1 MKTAVKHAT
10 RHPVWEEDLKLLVH
24 VPDMQALTIELR
36 DWDLLRSHRQVRRLI
51 LLGALSTGAR
61 TESKI
66 YWGRSWWAY
75 HDFVRLAAALRCE
88 S

>member
-36 DWDLLRSHRQVRRLI
+36 DWDLLNTSDRIGRC
-51 LLGALSTGAR
+51 GA
-61 TESKI
+61 
-66 YWGRSWWAY
+66 
-75 HDFVRLAAALRCE
+75 
-88 S
+88 